1 MKIYTKTGDRGTTGI
16 RGGERV
22 SKTDQRI
29 EANGAIDELNSVLG
43 IVRAISCDKMTQE
56 VVAEI
61 QTNLMIIMSRVATR
75 SEKRADNPRI
85 LPENAVT
92 KMEAVLDEITS
103 ARHVTQDFILPGG
116 NPASAFLHQARSV
129 CRRAE
134 RELWRLDEQ
143 DPVEFIVMSY
153 VNRLSDL
160 LFAMARRE
168 TSLSGGTDIDWERF
182 GSGKGVRSK

>member
-1 MKIYTKTGDRGTTGI
+1 MKIYTRTGDRGTTCI

-29 EANGAIDELNSVLG
+29 EANGAIDELNSILG

-61 QTNLMIIMSRVATR
+61 QTNLMVIMSRIATR
-75 SEKRADNPRI
+75 SEKRADNPRVLGEDVVAEMEGI
-85 LPENAVT
+85 LDDVT
-92 KMEAVLDEITS
+92 A
-103 ARHVTQDFILPGG
+103 AGYVTQDFILPGG
-116 NPASAFLHQARSV
+116 NPAGAFMHQARSV

-134 RELWRLDEQ
+134 RELWRLDAQ
-143 DPVEFIVMSY
+143 DPVEPVVMAY
-153 VNRLSDL
+153 INRLSDL

-168 TSLSGGTDIDWERF
+168 TSLAGDADIDWERF

>member
-29 EANGAIDELNSVLG
+29 EANGTIDELNSILG

-75 SEKRADNPRI
+75 SENRADNPRI

-92 KMEAVLDEITS
+92 KMEAVLDDIT
-103 ARHVTQDFILPGG
+103 
-116 NPASAFLHQARSV
+116 
-129 CRRAE
+129 
-134 RELWRLDEQ
+134 
-143 DPVEFIVMSY
+143 
-153 VNRLSDL
+153 
-160 LFAMARRE
+160 
-168 TSLSGGTDIDWERF
+168 
-182 GSGKGVRSK
+182 

>member
-29 EANGAIDELNSVLG
+29 EANGTIDELNSILG

-75 SEKRADNPRI
+75 SENRADNPRI

-92 KMEAVLDEITS
+92 KMEVVLDDITS
-103 ARHVTQDFILPGG
+103 AGYVTQDFILPGG
-116 NPASAFLHQARSV
+116 NPAGAFLHQARSV

-143 DPVEFIVMSY
+143 DPVEQMVMSY

-168 TSLSGGTDIDWERF
+168 TSLSGGTDVDWERF